1 MSKYSK
7 GFTLIELIA
16 TMVIASILA
25 SSLITGY
32 RTYNEWL
39 KVNEEILN
47 MVNTLRQ
54 ARDYCMEANE
64 NFYLSV
70 DTDADTYTLEYIN
83 DNNALNLPGQND
95 NVFTMPNFVDFTAS
109 TVGTDLEFNIL
120 GEPSATK
127 TITINSGERTI
138 EIVYPTGNIY
148 AH

>member
-1 MSKYSK
+1 MTKFSQ

-70 DTDADTYTLEYIN
+70 DTDADTYTLEV
-83 DNNALNLPGQND
+83 L
-95 NVFTMPNFVDFTAS
+95 
-109 TVGTDLEFNIL
+109 
-120 GEPSATK
+120 
-127 TITINSGERTI
+127 
-138 EIVYPTGNIY
+138 
-148 AH
+148 